1 MSRGD
6 DAGDRRRLLM
16 VANPFP
22 PQVSGGNA
30 RLLRFAR
37 YLPECGWDVTVL
49 AADVPGTAPVPSDL
63 HIVRTT
69 APGPEGAYRLARR
82 LTRGSGG
89 RLGPRSSPASAGE
102 SDVEALNNVEGPS
115 PAAGT
120 SGTAGSPAPAPAA
133 GPQRR
138 SSRRGAVNDWI
149 AVPDE
154 FAGWI
159 APAAS
164 RGRRLLRERRYH
176 AIFSSFPK
184 PSAELVASILAR
196 VSGLPWIADYRD
208 PWATRHLRRY
218 PTPLHRSV
226 HYALEDR
233 ALRPV
238 AAVTAT
244 NRPIADSLRHRFP
257 ALSDRVYVLPNGYD
271 PLERPEEVPPLG
283 PGPWI
288 VHTGRL
294 YGRAEQLSRVLRA
307 FAALTSDARL
317 LFVGIQGDELLREA
331 SGLGIRERVRTVP
344 FVPHGRALGYQRAA
358 DALLLITGN
367 APEALSSKVFEYL
380 AAGRPIFAF
389 IPRDSAADRLLEST
403 GGAVRAYQ
411 DDAPEDALREF
422 VDAIRNGRLPP
433 PDDEVVARYD
443 GRALTRRLA
452 GYLDCLAE
460 QAALRMVG
468 RAPSSAGVEAGTR

>member
-1 MSRGD
+1 MSRRD
-6 DAGDRRRLLM
+6 DAGSERRLLM

-37 YLPECGWDVTVL
+37 YLPDCGWEVTIL
-49 AADVPGTAPVPSDL
+49 AADVPGTAPVPEGL
-63 HIVRTT
+63 HIERAA
-69 APGPEGAYRLARR
+69 APGPEDAYRLARR
-82 LTRGSGG
+82 LTR
-89 RLGPRSSPASAGE
+89 SSAVSFRRAPATDTGASATDE
-102 SDVEALNNVEGPS
+102 VEIKPPTTDATGGPS
-115 PAAGT
+115 ASSAR
-120 SGTAGSPAPAPAA
+120 SPGARP
-133 GPQRR
+133 R

-154 FAGWI
+154 YAGWI
-159 APAAS
+159 APAV
-164 RGRRLLRERRYH
+164 RLGGKLLREHRYD
-176 AIFSSFPK
+176 AILSSFPK

-196 VSGLPWIADYRD
+196 RSGLPWIADYRD

-218 PTPLHRSV
+218 PTRVHRSV
-226 HYALEDR
+226 HYALEDW

-244 NRPIADSLRHRFP
+244 NRPIADSLRDRFP
-257 ALSDRVYVLPNGYD
+257 PLLERVSVLPNGFD
-271 PLERPEEVPPLG
+271 PLERPADVPPLG
-283 PGPWI
+283 PGLWI

-294 YGRAEQLSRVLRA
+294 YGRADQLSRMLRA
-307 FAALTSDARL
+307 FAALPSDVNL
-317 LFVGIQGDELLREA
+317 LFVGVKGDDVRRQASELGVE
-331 SGLGIRERVRTVP
+331 ERVRTIP
-344 FVPHGRALGYQRAA
+344 FVPHGEALGYQRAA

-389 IPRDSAADRLLEST
+389 VPRDSAADRLLRST
-403 GGAVRAYQ
+403 GGAVCAYQ
-411 DDAPEDALREF
+411 DDPPDATLREF
-422 VDAIRNGRLPP
+422 VGAVRDSRIGP
-433 PDDEVVARYD
+433 PDGDAVARYD

-460 QAALRMVG
+460 QAATQAAGRYSAKGGSLR
-468 RAPSSAGVEAGTR
+468 SAG